1 VSTVEKD
8 AFSEFEQSTE
18 TPALETEDVTAQVL
32 KTAPGAVPMA
42 KRGMIYT
49 MTAAQGV
56 NSAELI
62 NAAMSK
68 KQVGKA
74 TPRRVVVAAP
84 DGPSTS
90 GGKHA
95 RQSITL
101 VPVSGQGSTV
111 MCGWLDVAQR
121 AAGLRDY
128 PSVGEQFRA
137 RYGHALD
144 VTAEEYGALVRDL
157 EGLLKTIGVS
167 ATQEVSEG
175 PRPSAANVV
184 SAESGGTQPLTVVI
198 AVTLAAVAAVVLG
211 VVFFR

>member
-8 AFSEFEQSTE
+8 SFSELEQGKDG
-18 TPALETEDVTAQVL
+18 PALETEDVTAQVL
-32 KTAPGAVPMA
+32 RTAPGAVPMA

-49 MTAAQGV
+49 MTAARGV

-62 NAAMSK
+62 NAAMAK

-111 MCGWLDVAQR
+111 MCGWLDVAQKT
-121 AAGLRDY
+121 AGLRDY
-128 PSVGEQFRA
+128 ASVGDQYRA
-137 RYGHALD
+137 RYGHPLD
-144 VTAEEYGALVRDL
+144 VTTEEYGALVRDL
-157 EGLLKTIGVS
+157 QGLLKTIGVS
-167 ATQEVSEG
+167 ASEEVSEG
-175 PRPSAANVV
+175 PRPAQTAAVVAEGAAN
-184 SAESGGTQPLTVVI
+184 PMTVVI
-198 AVTLAAVAAVVLG
+198 AVALAALALVVIG
-211 VVFFR
+211 VVFLR